1 METPPAERE
10 LVLGQLARVLSSE
23 GFRRSERSSAL
34 LRYLVEQTLD
44 GRAERLKEYTLGAEA
59 LGRGDNFDPRAD
71 PIVRAEA
78 SRLRTRLER
87 YYETE
92 GANDPL
98 VLLLPRGTY
107 VPTFAPR
114 PSPNGAAEERSTAPA
129 ESPSPQ
135 HPRSIPPLRVAAFI
149 LLALGAAA
157 AAFWWG
163 RSTGRDTAARPFL
176 LLDVDLRSEGVLGSE
191 VGADLALSPDG
202 TLLVFVTR
210 DPDGVAHLNS
220 RRLDRPEAVRLP
232 DTEGARSPFISP
244 DGRWAGFWA
253 GGKMKKTPVDGGSP
267 VVLCDATDLLGASWS
282 EGGDI
287 IAAIN
292 PTSKLWRIPAAG
304 GAPEA
309 ILDLSAESA
318 FPAWPQVLP
327 GGRYVIYT
335 VLTGLGSDRSNVEVR
350 AIRGGERKVLV
361 RGGTFGRYVE
371 GGHLTY
377 VNQGTLYAAPFD
389 PDSLTVGGP
398 PAPVLENISYSRT
411 FGYAQVDASRTGTVV
426 YRAGA
431 EGERFTVGWLDR
443 SGKTAPLLAKPGRYE
458 WLRLSPD
465 GSRLAYSAVESGATS
480 VWVYDGAGREAKRL
494 TTPEDPYTSMLWAPD
509 GRTLVLG
516 GKSGMAWVDADS
528 PSRPRPLTTDNTIQV
543 PWSFTPDGGRL
554 AYYEMS
560 PATGFDLWSVPV
572 RAGGGGL
579 EVGTPE
585 PLLRTP
591 AFECYPSFSPDGR
604 WLAYASNETGTW
616 EVYVRTLPDDGRKVR
631 VSGAGGT
638 LPRWLP
644 NGRELAY
651 RTLDHRIMVTE
662 YGSQHGAFVAGE
674 PRAWSQQR
682 LGDTGVLPNFDVGPG
697 DGRMAA
703 LMPVAPPDGQQNHN
717 HITFLLNFS
726 DELRRRTS
734 SAEDAR

>member
-1 METPPAERE
+1 MGMTVTEPGLILE
-10 LVLGQLARVLSSE
+10 QLARVLSSD
-23 GFRRSERSSAL
+23 GFRRAERSSVL
-34 LRYLVEQTLD
+34 LRYVVEQTVN
-44 GRAERLKEYTLGAEA
+44 GRADRLKEYTLGVEA
-59 LGRGDNFDPRAD
+59 LGRGDSFDPRTD

-78 SRLRTRLER
+78 SRLRARLER

-98 VLLLPRGTY
+98 ILLLPKGTY
-107 VPTFAPR
+107 VPSFSPR
-114 PSPNGAAEERSTAPA
+114 PLPEGDAAAEPEPPTEGTPRRRPRLTLTALVLT
-129 ESPSPQ
+129 SGLVV
-135 HPRSIPPLRVAAFI
+135 IAAV
-149 LLALGAAA
+149 

-163 RSTGRDTAARPFL
+163 RSSAPATAPRPFL
-176 LLDVDLRSEGVLGSE
+176 LLDVDLRSEGVIGSE
-191 VGADLALSPDG
+191 VGADMALSPDG
-202 TLLVFVTR
+202 TRLVFVTR
-210 DPDGVAHLNS
+210 DAGGLTRLNT
-220 RRLDRPEAVRLP
+220 RRLDRPDAVRLP

-244 DGRWAGFWA
+244 DGRWVGFWA
-253 GGKMKKTPVDGGSP
+253 GGKVKKTPVDGGSP

-292 PTSKLWRIPAAG
+292 PTSKLWRIPEAG

-318 FPAWPQVLP
+318 FPAWPQLLP
-327 GGRYVIYT
+327 GGRHVIYT
-335 VLTGLGSDRSNVEVR
+335 VLTGFGSDRSNVEVR
-350 AIRGGERKVLV
+350 AIRGGERKILV
-361 RGGTFGRYVE
+361 RGGTYGRYIE

-389 PDSLTVGGP
+389 PGSLTVGGP
-398 PAPVLENISYSRT
+398 PAPVLENVSYSRT

-431 EGERFTVGWLDR
+431 EGERFVVEWLDR
-443 SGKTAPLLAKPGRYE
+443 SGKTFPLLAKPGRYE

-480 VWVYDGAGREAKRL
+480 VWVYDGAGGEAKRL
-494 TTPEDPYTSMLWAPD
+494 TTPEDPYTSMLWSPE
-509 GRTLVLG
+509 GRALVLG
-516 GKSGMAWVDADS
+516 GKSGMAWVDADR
-528 PSRPRPLTTDNTIQV
+528 PARPRPLTTDNTIQV

-560 PATGFDLWSVPV
+560 PTTGFDLWSVPV
-572 RAGGGGL
+572 RTSGGGL
-579 EVGTPE
+579 EFGAPE

-616 EVYVRTLPDDGRKVR
+616 EVYVRALPDDGRKVR

-651 RTLDHRIMVTE
+651 RTTDQRIMVTRF
-662 YGSQHGAFVAGE
+662 SIQQGAFVADA
-674 PRAWSQQR
+674 PQAWSRQR

-697 DGRMAA
+697 DGRVAA
-703 LMPVAPPDGQQNHN
+703 LMPVPPPGGRENHN

-734 SAEDAR
+734 SAEGTR